1 MASSV
6 NGTESPTSVRR
17 NNWESDGEEG
27 DNWNVLART
36 EAEDRQW
43 RSRREERERLGA
55 VGVRHI
61 WGYSPTHN
69 ELERVFEEHRIAE
82 RMLKEEL
89 KRDVI
94 SEKNRSE
101 KKRKRKKARE
111 EQNDQSTEGETSDE
125 TTEESSEDSE
135 SSEDKKRKRKRGRKE
150 RGKKRKE
157 ESKRRKKHKKSK
169 RKRKSS
175 TTSGSSS
182 DATSKGGG
190 KGDEWVEFTKEM
202 QVKKSKKEE
211 AAMIGPQIPE
221 DLLQKLNPTM
231 APEMKLDASAR
242 NNMLRGEAAAMAAY
256 AAQGKRIPRRGE
268 IGLSSNEISTFESVG
283 YVMSGTRHKA
293 MEATRLRKENQ
304 ILTAEEKR
312 LLSTFTDEQRTRRE
326 DTVLK
331 QFKDLITSKKSK
343 S

>member
-1 MASSV
+1 MSIS
-6 NGTESPTSVRR
+6 NEDSPSVRR
-17 NNWESDGEEG
+17 NEWDSDGEGEDG
-27 DNWNVLART
+27 DNWNVLARN

-43 RSRREERERLGA
+43 RSRREKRERLGT

-94 SEKNRSE
+94 SEKTRDE
-101 KKRKRKKARE
+101 KKRKRKKALDNEKESRR
-111 EQNDQSTEGETSDE
+111 
-125 TTEESSEDSE
+125 TTEASNSSEGSDSD
-135 SSEDKKRKRKRGRKE
+135 SSTDKKRKSK
-150 RGKKRKE
+150 KKRKE
-157 ESKRRKKHKKSK
+157 RAKKKEKKKTNKKTKRRSA
-169 RKRKSS
+169 
-175 TTSGSSS
+175 SGSSSS
-182 DATSKGGG
+182 DATSEGEE

-202 QVKKSKKEE
+202 QVEQSKKEE
-211 AAMIGPQIPE
+211 AAIIGPQIPE
-221 DLLQKLNPTM
+221 HLLQKLNPTST
-231 APEMKLDASAR
+231 PEMKLDATAR

-268 IGLSSNEISTFESVG
+268 IGLSSDEISTFESVG

-312 LLSTFTDEQRTRRE
+312 LLSTFTDEQRTKRE

-331 QFKDLITSKKSK
+331 QFRDLISSKKSK